1 MREIL
6 KTPASKVGNRGAV
19 KTEKAVRQAS
29 ETAEHNERVFGGGS
43 IPWEYAGKRVMRS
56 MTTNFTALEMDQL
69 LVLYYMGAILNKYAV
84 KMD

>member
-29 ETAEHNERVFGGGS
+29 ETTEDNERIFGGGS
-43 IPWEYAGKRVMRS
+43 IPWEHAGKRVMIS

>member
-29 ETAEHNERVFGGGS
+29 ETTEDNERDFVGGS
-43 IPWEYAGKRVMRS
+43 IHWVYAGKRVMRNT
-56 MTTNFTALEMDQL
+56 TTNFTTLEIGQ
-69 LVLYYMGAILNKYAV
+69 
-84 KMD
+84 

>member
-6 KTPASKVGNRGAV
+6 KTPACKVGNRGAV

-43 IPWEYAGKRVMRS
+43 IPWEHAGKRVM
-56 MTTNFTALEMDQL
+56 TTNFTTLEMDQL
-69 LVLYYMGAILNKYAV
+69 LLLYYMGAILNKHAV